1 MKKMKEK
8 KETLFL
14 KILSLIFLF
23 FLIISIFPLIK
34 NFSKQRVI
42 NSELEELKTE
52 IAQFEKNN
60 LDLQTLMDYL
70 QSEEAL
76 QEQARVNLNLK
87 KADEEVI
94 VIEPF
99 MAQDDVIEF
108 EEKESNNRQ
117 RWFNYFFGA

>member
-1 MKKMKEK
+1 MKEK

>member
-34 NFSKQRVI
+34 NFSKQRAI